1 MKCIPWRMPARVL
14 AVDDEP
20 DILLAMR
27 AFFEGEIP
35 MEFLTAPS
43 GVEALEIM
51 RTTPVD
57 LVISDYR
64 MPVMDGLQFL
74 RRAGKLY
81 PDVPRVLI
89 TAFPD
94 IQLAGAAVNEAKV
107 AKLLTKPLEPAV
119 LAKTVRDLLE
129 TSQRQ
134 RLGREALRRSTSSGA
149 TGSPGKPPRAPP
161 VS

>member
-1 MKCIPWRMPARVL
+1 MPPRVL

-20 DILLAMR
+20 DILQAMQ

-35 MEFLTAPS
+35 MEFLGATS
-43 GVEALEIM
+43 GVEALETM

-74 RRAGKLY
+74 RRASKLY
-81 PDVPRVLI
+81 PEVPRVLI

-107 AKLLTKPLEPAV
+107 ARLLTKPLEPDV
-119 LAKTVRDLLE
+119 LAKVVRELLS
-129 TSQRQ
+129 TSQRK
-134 RLGREALRRSTSSGA
+134 RLGQEALRRSAASGA
-149 TGSPGKPPRAPP
+149 GASGAGPKASPE
-161 VS
+161 S

>member
-1 MKCIPWRMPARVL
+1 MPPRVL

-20 DILLAMR
+20 DILQAMR

-35 MEFLTAPS
+35 MEFLTAS
-43 GVEALEIM
+43 SAVEALEVM

-94 IQLAGAAVNEAKV
+94 IQLAGAAVNDAKV
-107 AKLLTKPLEPAV
+107 ARLLTKPLEPEV
-119 LAKTVRDLLE
+119 LSKTVRDLLE
-129 TSQRQ
+129 SSRRQ
-134 RLGREALRRSTSSGA
+134 RMGQEALRRSAASGPAAGSSPP
-149 TGSPGKPPRAPP
+149 GSKGP
-161 VS
+161 

>member
-1 MKCIPWRMPARVL
+1 MPPRVL

-20 DILLAMR
+20 DILHAMR

-35 MEFLTAPS
+35 MEFLTASS
-43 GVEALEIM
+43 GIEALDVM
-51 RTTPVD
+51 RSTPVD

-94 IQLAGAAVNEAKV
+94 IQLAGAAVNDAKV
-107 AKLLTKPLEPAV
+107 ARLLTKPLEPEV
-119 LAKTVRDLLE
+119 LSKTVRDLLA
-129 TSQRQ
+129 TSKRH
-134 RLGREALRRSTSSGA
+134 RLGQEALRRSAANGPGA
-149 TGSPGKPPRAPP
+149 GAPP
-161 VS
+161 PGPKGL